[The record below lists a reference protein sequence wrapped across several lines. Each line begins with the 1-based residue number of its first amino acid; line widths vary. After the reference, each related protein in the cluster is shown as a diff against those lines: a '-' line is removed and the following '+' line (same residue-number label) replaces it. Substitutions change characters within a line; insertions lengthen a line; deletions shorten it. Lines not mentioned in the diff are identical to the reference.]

1 MSHAIGVVSGVVSCG
16 KKIDK
21 SGDQRSFR
29 KKTGDGNDVV
39 SLFEAGGRDGE
50 ERAEG
55 GIDRK
60 CHCFSGGCRIQEET
74 AERGRKIREK
84 IGNYVVI
91 IVKNCYTKLYELNK
105 NRQKIHQ
112 QLPFR
117 LWSERKREY
126 I

>member
-1 MSHAIGVVSGVVSCG
+1 M
-16 KKIDK
+16 KD
-21 SGDQRSFR
+21 
-29 KKTGDGNDVV
+29 
-39 SLFEAGGRDGE
+39 E
-50 ERAEG
+50 
-55 GIDRK
+55 
-60 CHCFSGGCRIQEET
+60 
-74 AERGRKIREK
+74 

-105 NRQKIHQ
+105 NRQKIYQ